1 MKMHNS
7 DYVNRFGFGF
17 VDYSIRESMQEASSG
32 TRNEL
37 RPSLGHAHDP
47 SNGVF

>member
-7 DYVNRFGFGF
+7 DYVNSVGFGF

-32 TRNEL
+32 IRHEL
-37 RPSLGHAHDP
+37 RPSLRHAHDS
-47 SNGVF
+47 SNGIF